1 MKQPKVKVFG
11 GKRNGSWVGIVGE
24 VYNKLYDFTISD
36 LSVTQQ
42 RSEVYKYLFK
52 VMIFFKN
59 TKKDSFSLAN

>member
-11 GKRNGSWVGIVGE
+11 RKINGSWEGIVGE

-52 VMIFFKN
+52 VMKN
-59 TKKDSFSLAN
+59 ENTEKE